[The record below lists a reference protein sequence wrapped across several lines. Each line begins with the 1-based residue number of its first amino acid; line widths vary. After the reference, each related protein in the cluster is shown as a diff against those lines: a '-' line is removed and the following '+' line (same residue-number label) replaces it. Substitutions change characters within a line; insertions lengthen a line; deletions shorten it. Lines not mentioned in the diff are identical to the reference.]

1 MTLDTSPKKLIND
14 FLEKQANLDTLRF
27 ITCGSVDDG
36 KSTLIG
42 RLLYEAGSILDD
54 QLNTLKAD
62 SKRHGTQGSE
72 IDFALLVDGLAA
84 EREQGITIDV
94 AYRFFSTDQRKF
106 IIADTPG
113 HEQYTRN
120 MATGASTVDTAI
132 ILVDARHGVLEQTRR
147 HSIICSSLGIKKV
160 VLAINKIDLIEYNET
175 VYQDIVRAFNEFAKA
190 LTFEEITP
198 IPISALRGDNVVAR
212 SSKSPWYHG
221 PTLLGYLET
230 IDVRSVEKN
239 SSMRFPVQ
247 WVNRPN
253 LDFRGFS
260 GTVATGTVSKG
271 QAVKIL
277 PSGETATVKKII
289 LLDQVP
295 SDAGAGR
302 AITLEL
308 DREVDVSRGDFIVAE
323 SAPCEVADHFEARI
337 FWMDSDPGYAGRD
350 FTIKIGTSSV
360 NAKITKIKYAIDV
373 NTGNNVPSEKLSIN
387 DCAVI
392 TLTTD
397 RAIPF
402 EPFSTAPALG
412 GFVLVNKITNQT
424 AAAGMIIFALRR
436 STNIHKQNLDIDKN
450 ARNQLSG
457 HHSKV
462 IWFTGLSGSGKS
474 TIANALEIK
483 LYQMGIH
490 TYILDGD
497 NIRHGLCNDLGFT
510 NSDRVENIRRV
521 AEVAKLMVDAG
532 VVVLTAFISPFEKER
547 QMARDLFEKDEF
559 IEVFVDTPLQVVEK
573 RDTKGLYKKARAGDL
588 PNFTGIDSIYEM
600 PKNPEIIVSTDDRT
614 ITETLQML
622 LSQLNKFNL
631 K

>member
-1 MTLDTSPKKLIND
+1 MTSDTSSKELINN

-54 QLNTLKAD
+54 QLNALMAD
-62 SKRHGTQGSE
+62 SRRHGTQGSE

-94 AYRFFSTDQRKF
+94 GYRFFSTDQRKF

-120 MATGASTVDTAI
+120 MATGASTVEVAV
-132 ILVDARHGVLEQTRR
+132 ILVDARHGLLEQTRR

-160 VLAINKIDLIEYNET
+160 VLAVNKIDLVEYDKT
-175 VYQDIVRAFNEFAKA
+175 VYQNIVEAFNEFAKA
-190 LTFEEITP
+190 LTFTQITH

-212 SSKSPWYHG
+212 SSKMQWYQG

-230 IDVRSVEKN
+230 IEVHSNARTQP
-239 SSMRFPVQ
+239 MRFPVQ

-260 GTVATGTVSKG
+260 GTVANGTIGKG
-271 QAVKIL
+271 QAIKIL
-277 PSGETATVKKII
+277 PSLETASVKKII
-289 LLDQVP
+289 LFDQELIHAEACKAVT
-295 SDAGAGR
+295 
-302 AITLEL
+302 IQL
-308 DREVDVSRGDFIVAE
+308 DREVDISRGDLIVAAGE
-323 SAPCEVADHFEARI
+323 PCEVADQFEAKI
-337 FWMDSDPGYAGRD
+337 FWMDSEPGYAGRE
-350 FTIKIGTSSV
+350 FIIKIGTSSV
-360 NAKITKIKYAIDV
+360 NARITKIKRAIDI
-373 NTGNNVPSEKLSIN
+373 NTGNDVPSEKLSIN

-392 TLTTD
+392 TLKTNKP
-397 RAIPF
+397 IPL
-402 EPFSTAPALG
+402 EPFNTNPQLG
-412 GFVLVNKITNQT
+412 SFVLVNKITNQT
-424 AAAGMIIFALRR
+424 AAAGMISFTLHRA
-436 STNIHKQNLDIDKN
+436 TNIHKQNLDIDKD

-474 TIANALEIK
+474 TIANALETK
-483 LYQMGIH
+483 LYQMGIR
-490 TYILDGD
+490 TYTLDGD
-497 NIRHGLCNDLGFT
+497 NVRHGLCNDLGFT
-510 NSDRVENIRRV
+510 NSDKVENIRRV

-532 VVVLTAFISPFEKER
+532 IVVLTAFISPFESER

-559 IEVFVDTPLQVVEK
+559 YEVFVDTPLELAEE
-573 RDTKGLYKKARAGDL
+573 RDPKGLYKKARAGVL
-588 PNFTGIDSIYEM
+588 QNFTGIDSHYER
-600 PKNPEIIVSTDDRT
+600 PKTSDLTVFPKTQSVEEIVKEIIDILDIQHT
-614 ITETLQML
+614 
-622 LSQLNKFNL
+622 
-631 K
+631 

>member
-1 MTLDTSPKKLIND
+1 MNLDTSPKMLIND

-54 QLNTLKAD
+54 QLNALKAD
-62 SKRHGTQGSE
+62 SKKHGTQGSE

-94 AYRFFSTDQRKF
+94 AYRFFSTDKRKF

-120 MATGASTVDTAI
+120 MATGASTVEVAV
-132 ILVDARHGVLEQTRR
+132 ILVDARHGLLEQTRR
-147 HSIICSSLGIKKV
+147 HSIICSSFGIKKV
-160 VLAINKIDLIEYNET
+160 VLAVNKIDLVEYDKT
-175 VYQDIVRAFNEFAKA
+175 VYQNIVEAFNEFAKS
-190 LTFEEITP
+190 LTFEEVAH

-212 SSKSPWYHG
+212 SSKMQWYQG

-230 IDVRSVEKN
+230 IDVH
-239 SSMRFPVQ
+239 SSAKTHPMRFPVQ

-260 GTVATGTVSKG
+260 GTVANGTINKG
-271 QAVKIL
+271 EAIKIL
-277 PSGETATVKKII
+277 PSLETASVKKII
-289 LLDQVP
+289 LFDQELTHAEV
-295 SDAGAGR
+295 GR
-302 AITLEL
+302 AVTIQL
-308 DREVDVSRGDFIVAE
+308 DREVDISRGDLIVAASE
-323 SAPCEVADHFEARI
+323 PCEMADQFEAKI
-337 FWMDSDPGYAGRD
+337 FWMDSETGYAGRE
-350 FTIKIGTSSV
+350 FTIKIGASSV

-373 NTGNNVPSEKLSIN
+373 NTGNEVPTDKLQLN

-392 TLTTD
+392 TLKVD
-397 RAIPF
+397 KPVPF
-402 EPFSTAPALG
+402 DSFSSVPKIG
-412 GFVLVNKITNQT
+412 CFVLINKFTNQT
-424 AAAGMIIFALRR
+424 AVAGMINFALRR
-436 STNIHKQNLDIDKN
+436 AMNVHKQIMDINKD

-457 HHSKV
+457 HPSKV

-474 TIANALEIK
+474 TIANALEKK
-483 LYQMGIH
+483 LYQMGIR

-521 AEVAKLMVDAG
+521 SEVAKLMVDAG
-532 VVVLTAFISPFEKER
+532 IVVITAFISPFKAER
-547 QMARDLFEKDEF
+547 QMAREMFEKDEF
-559 IEVFVDTPLQVVEK
+559 FEVFVDTPLNVAEL
-573 RDTKGLYKKARAGDL
+573 RDPKGLYKKARKGEI
-588 PNFTGIDSIYEM
+588 PNFTGIHSPYQDPE
-600 PKNPEIIVSTDDRT
+600 NPEIRVSTTNDDLSSIVDT
-614 ITETLQML
+614 I
-622 LSQLNKFNL
+622 LSKINFKN
-631 K
+631 

>member
-1 MTLDTSPKKLIND
+1 MTLDTSPKELINE

-54 QLNTLKAD
+54 QLDALKAD
-62 SKRHGTQGSE
+62 SRRHGTQGSK

-120 MATGASTVDTAI
+120 MATGASTVEVAV
-132 ILVDARHGVLEQTRR
+132 ILVDARHGLLEQTRR
-147 HSIICSSLGIKKV
+147 HSIICSSFGIKKV
-160 VLAINKIDLIEYNET
+160 VLAVNKIDLVEYDKT
-175 VYQDIVRAFNEFAKA
+175 VYQNIVEAFNEFAKS
-190 LTFEEITP
+190 LTFEEVAH

-212 SSKSPWYHG
+212 SSKMQWYQG

-230 IDVRSVEKN
+230 IDVH
-239 SSMRFPVQ
+239 SSAKTHPMRFPVQ

-260 GTVATGTVSKG
+260 GTVANGTINKG
-271 QAVKIL
+271 EAIKIL
-277 PSGETATVKKII
+277 PSLETASVKKII
-289 LLDQVP
+289 LFDQELTHAEV
-295 SDAGAGR
+295 GR
-302 AITLEL
+302 AVTIQL
-308 DREVDVSRGDFIVAE
+308 DREVDISRGDLIVAASE
-323 SAPCEVADHFEARI
+323 PCEVADQFEAKI
-337 FWMDSDPGYAGRD
+337 FWMDSETGYAGRE
-350 FTIKIGTSSV
+350 FTIKIGASSV

-373 NTGNNVPSEKLSIN
+373 NTGNEVPTDKLQLN

-392 TLTTD
+392 TLKLD
-397 RAIPF
+397 KPVPF
-402 EPFSTAPALG
+402 DSFSSVPKIG
-412 GFVLVNKITNQT
+412 CFVLINKFTNQT
-424 AAAGMIIFALRR
+424 AVAGMINFALRR
-436 STNIHKQNLDIDKN
+436 AMNVHKQIMDINKD

-457 HHSKV
+457 HPSKV

-474 TIANALEIK
+474 TIANALEKK
-483 LYQMGIH
+483 LYQMGIR

-521 AEVAKLMVDAG
+521 SEVAKLMVDAG
-532 VVVLTAFISPFEKER
+532 IVVITAFISPFKAER
-547 QMARDLFEKDEF
+547 EMAREMFEKDEF
-559 IEVFVDTPLQVVEK
+559 FEVFVDTPLNVAEL
-573 RDTKGLYKKARAGDL
+573 RDPKGLYKKARKGEI
-588 PNFTGIDSIYEM
+588 PNFTGIHSPYQDPE
-600 PKNPEIIVSTDDRT
+600 NPEIRVSTTNDDLSSIVDT
-614 ITETLQML
+614 I
-622 LSQLNKFNL
+622 LSKINFKN
-631 K
+631 

>member
-1 MTLDTSPKKLIND
+1 MTLDASPKKLIND

-62 SKRHGTQGSE
+62 SKRHGTQGGE

-120 MATGASTVDTAI
+120 MATGASTVDTAV

-147 HSIICSSLGIKKV
+147 HSVICSSLGIKKV
-160 VLAINKIDLIEYNET
+160 VLAVNKIDLVEYDET
-175 VYQDIVRAFNEFAKA
+175 VYRDIVSAFNEFAKA
-190 LTFEEITP
+190 LTFGEITP
-198 IPISALRGDNVVAR
+198 IPISALKGDNVVAR

-230 IDVRSVEKN
+230 IDVRSVEK
-239 SSMRFPVQ
+239 SYPMRIPVQ
-247 WVNRPN
+247 WVNRPSP
-253 LDFRGFS
+253 DFRGFS
-260 GTVATGTVSKG
+260 GTVAAGTISKG

-277 PSGETATVKKII
+277 PSGEVATVNQIT
-289 LLDQVP
+289 LFDQVLN
-295 SDAGAGR
+295 DAEAGR
-302 AITLEL
+302 AITVQL
-308 DREVDVSRGDFIVAE
+308 DREVDISRGDLIVAE
-323 SAPCEVADHFEARI
+323 SEPCEVADQFEAKI
-337 FWMDSDPGYAGRD
+337 FWMDREPGYAGRE
-350 FTIKIGTSSV
+350 FVIKIGTSSV
-360 NAKITKIKYAIDV
+360 NARITKIKHAIDV
-373 NTGNNVPSEKLSIN
+373 NTGKNVPSEKLSLN

-392 TLTTD
+392 TLKTD
-397 RAIPF
+397 RPIPF
-402 EPFSTAPALG
+402 EPFSAAPALG
-412 GFVLVNKITNQT
+412 SFVLVNKITNRT
-424 AAAGMIIFALRR
+424 AAAGIINFALRR
-436 STNIHKQNLDIDKN
+436 ATNIHKQRLEIDKG

-483 LYQMGIH
+483 LHQMGIR

-532 VVVLTAFISPFEKER
+532 VVVLTAFISPFESER
-547 QMARDLFEKDEF
+547 QLARALFEKDDF
-559 IEVFVDTPLQVVEK
+559 FEVFVDTPIELAEA
-573 RDTKGLYKKARAGDL
+573 RDPKGLYKKARAGLL
-588 PNFTGIDSIYEM
+588 PRFTGIDSPYEP
-600 PKNPEIIVSTDDRT
+600 PKNPDLAVFPQTHDVEEIVKEIIDVLE
-614 ITETLQML
+614 IQ
-622 LSQLNKFNL
+622 
-631 K
+631 

>member
-1 MTLDTSPKKLIND
+1 MTLDASPKQLIND

-42 RLLYEAGSILDD
+42 RLLFEAGSILDD

-62 SKRHGTQGSE
+62 SKRHGTQGGE

-120 MATGASTVDTAI
+120 MATGASAVDTAV

-160 VLAINKIDLIEYNET
+160 VLAVNKIDLMEYEET
-175 VYQDIVRAFNEFAKA
+175 VYQDIVGAFNEFAKA

-198 IPISALRGDNVVAR
+198 IPISALKGDNVVAR

-230 IDVRSVEKN
+230 IDVRSAKK
-239 SSMRFPVQ
+239 SSPMRFPVQ

-253 LDFRGFS
+253 PDFRGFS
-260 GTVATGTVSKG
+260 GTVVNGTISKG

-277 PSGETATVKKII
+277 PSGETATVKQII
-289 LLDQVP
+289 LFDRVL
-295 SDAGAGR
+295 SDAEAGR
-302 AITLEL
+302 AITVQL
-308 DREVDVSRGDFIVAE
+308 DREVDISRGDLIVAE
-323 SAPCEVADHFEARI
+323 SEPCEVADQFEAKI
-337 FWMDSDPGYAGRD
+337 FWMDSEPGYAGRE
-350 FTIKIGTSSV
+350 FTIKIGTSLV
-360 NAKITKIKYAIDV
+360 NARITKIKYAIDV
-373 NTGNNVPSEKLSIN
+373 NTGNNVPSDKLSLN

-392 TLTTD
+392 TLKTD
-397 RAIPF
+397 RPIPF
-402 EPFSTAPALG
+402 EPFSAAPALG
-412 GFVLVNKITNQT
+412 NFVMVNKITNQT
-424 AAAGMIIFALRR
+424 AAAGMISFALRR
-436 STNIHKQNLDIDKN
+436 STNIHKQRLEIDKG

-483 LYQMGIH
+483 LYQMGIR

-497 NIRHGLCNDLGFT
+497 NIRHGLCSDLGFT

-521 AEVAKLMVDAG
+521 AEVAQLMVDAG
-532 VVVLTAFISPFEKER
+532 VVVLTAFISPFESER
-547 QMARDLFEKDEF
+547 QMARDLFEKDAF
-559 IEVFVDTPLQVVEK
+559 FEVFVDTPLELAEA
-573 RDTKGLYKKARAGDL
+573 RDPKGLYKKARAGVL
-588 PNFTGIDSIYEM
+588 QNFTGIDSPYEV
-600 PKNPEIIVSTDDRT
+600 PKKPDLTVFPQTYSVEEIVKEIIH
-614 ITETLQML
+614 
-622 LSQLNKFNL
+622 NL
-631 K
+631 EIQYT